1 MLFDH
6 PFNKENLD
14 SYLRE
19 LAKDYRRKNG
29 KSMPVEIIL
38 IGGAAVVINYGFRE
52 STYDMDAI
60 IEASSSIKDSINY
73 IGDKHGLPNGWLNA
87 DFMKTTSYTPKII
100 LYSRFYK
107 TFSNV
112 INVRTISG
120 EYLIVMKLMSGRQY
134 KYDLSDV
141 IGVLWE
147 HKKAGNPI
155 NMNSII
161 KSAEDMY
168 GAYEKLPDISRMFI
182 EKAIENNE
190 YEELYNKVRQTEI
203 ENKSLLLKF
212 QEDYPDAL
220 KNDNVNDIIASVRK
234 KLH

>member
-1 MLFDH
+1 
-6 PFNKENLD
+6 
-14 SYLRE
+14 
-19 LAKDYRRKNG
+19 
-29 KSMPVEIIL
+29 
-38 IGGAAVVINYGFRE
+38 
-52 STYDMDAI
+52 
-60 IEASSSIKDSINY
+60 
-73 IGDKHGLPNGWLNA
+73 
-87 DFMKTTSYTPKII
+87 
-100 LYSRFYK
+100 
-107 TFSNV
+107 
-112 INVRTISG
+112 
-120 EYLIVMKLMSGRQY
+120 MKLMSGRQY

-161 KSAEDMY
+161 KSAEDVY
-168 GAYEKLPDISRMFI
+168 GAYEKLPDISRLFI

-220 KNDNVNDIIASVRK
+220 KNDNVNDISASVRK
-234 KLH
+234 NLH